1 MKEENRIGSRLRL
14 VARGAIVCALLG
26 LVPPAAQAVQVISE
40 SVELGMLQLDLVNQ
54 ASNRILVCPPGLVPK
69 GDECAS
75 TGRGPQVSAAPITPH
90 AYLKLACPE
99 HVSILSVSLSNIV
112 NLMGQTTTRG
122 FPQTVTLVTWGV
134 CDPSKTNPPS
144 K

>member
-1 MKEENRIGSRLRL
+1 MKEESRIGSRLRL
-14 VARGAIVCALLG
+14 CVRGMIVSALVA
-26 LVPPAAQAVQVISE
+26 LVSPAAQAVEVIPE
-40 SVELGMLQLDLVNQ
+40 NVELGMLQLDLVNQ
-54 ASNRILVCPPGLVPK
+54 ASNRILVCPPGLAPK

-75 TGRGPQVSAAPITPH
+75 SVRGPQVTAAPITPH

-99 HVSILSVSLSNIV
+99 HVSILSVSLSNIA
-112 NLMGQTTTRG
+112 NLMGQTITRG